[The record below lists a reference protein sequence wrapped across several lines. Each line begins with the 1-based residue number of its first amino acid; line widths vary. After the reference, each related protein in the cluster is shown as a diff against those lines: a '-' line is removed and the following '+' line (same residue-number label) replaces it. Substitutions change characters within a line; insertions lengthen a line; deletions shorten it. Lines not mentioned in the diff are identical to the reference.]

1 MTELLLNPDIW
12 LSFATLAAL
21 EIVLGVDNLIFISI
35 VASKLPE
42 SQQPLAR
49 RVGLLGALFMRI
61 LMLLMIAWIVGLTKP
76 AFSSFGL
83 QVSWRD
89 IILIGGGLFLLIK
102 GTLEIHHAVEGEE
115 ADKGPKAIAT
125 FGTAVAQIMA
135 LDLVFSLDSIITAVG
150 MTPHIEVMIAAVMTA
165 VGVMLFAA
173 DHVSRFI
180 QQHPT
185 AKMLA
190 LSFLLLIGVALIAD
204 GLHFHIP
211 RGYLYFAIAFAILV
225 EGLNLLARAAAKKRR
240 SKKGI

>member
-1 MTELLLNPDIW
+1 VTELLLNPDIW

-115 ADKGPKAIAT
+115 VDKGPKAIAT

>member
-115 ADKGPKAIAT
+115 VDKGPKAIAT

-225 EGLNLLARAAAKKRR
+225 ESLNLLARAASKKRR

>member
-1 MTELLLNPDIW
+1 
-12 LSFATLAAL
+12 
-21 EIVLGVDNLIFISI
+21 
-35 VASKLPE
+35 
-42 SQQPLAR
+42 
-49 RVGLLGALFMRI
+49 
-61 LMLLMIAWIVGLTKP
+61 
-76 AFSSFGL
+76 
-83 QVSWRD
+83 
-89 IILIGGGLFLLIK
+89 
-102 GTLEIHHAVEGEE
+102 
-115 ADKGPKAIAT
+115 
-125 FGTAVAQIMA
+125 
-135 LDLVFSLDSIITAVG
+135 